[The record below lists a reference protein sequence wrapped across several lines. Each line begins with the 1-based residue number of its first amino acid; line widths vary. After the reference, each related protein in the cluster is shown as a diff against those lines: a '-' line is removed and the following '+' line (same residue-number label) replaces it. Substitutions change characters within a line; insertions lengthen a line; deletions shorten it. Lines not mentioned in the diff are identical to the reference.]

1 MNKNLENQIKE
12 ELEEINQKNLTRKI
26 DNLRFVTSTRAI
38 DENGK
43 EYLVYG
49 TNNYLGLTHHPDVIK
64 SAQSASINGTGST
77 GSRLTTGATFEANE
91 LERNI
96 TSFKGTE
103 STLLLNTGYMT
114 NLGVIYTLC
123 KKGDVIFSDR
133 LNHASIIDGIKIS
146 KADVKIYKHKDTDD
160 LERLIQEAVEENKT
174 KNLTNNTQNN
184 TNEENKTENENS
196 LNKEPN
202 FFIITD
208 GVFSMD
214 GDIAPLPE
222 LTEIAEKYNCCL
234 IIDDA
239 HATGVIGKT
248 GKGTVE
254 YYKDKTGTDLTP
266 YVDLQIG
273 TLSKALASE
282 GGYVTGKKIYM
293 DYLINK
299 SRPFIFSTAL
309 SPATI
314 ASANTALNL
323 LRENHEEYLSALR
336 RNTRRM
342 RELLSEG
349 GLNVVEGETPIIPI
363 IIGPAKLAGEFAKK
377 LEEEGILVSAIRPPS
392 VPTGESRLRLT
403 IIATHTIEEI
413 ENTADI
419 LIRIWKELI
428 AEK

>member
-1 MNKNLENQIKE
+1 
-12 ELEEINQKNLTRKI
+12 
-26 DNLRFVTSTRAI
+26 
-38 DENGK
+38 
-43 EYLVYG
+43 
-49 TNNYLGLTHHPDVIK
+49 
-64 SAQSASINGTGST
+64 
-77 GSRLTTGATFEANE
+77 
-91 LERNI
+91 
-96 TSFKGTE
+96 
-103 STLLLNTGYMT
+103 MT

-160 LERLIQEAVEENKT
+160 LERLILEAVEENKT
-174 KNLTNNTQNN
+174 KNSTNTQNN
-184 TNEENKTENENS
+184 TNEENKSENENS

-309 SPATI
+309 SPATL

-377 LEEEGILVSAIRPPS
+377 LEDEGILVSAIRPPS

-428 AEK
+428 AKK

>member
-1 MNKNLENQIKE
+1 MNENLENQIKE
-12 ELEEINQKNLTRKI
+12 ELMELDEKHLMRKI
-26 DNLRFVTSTRAI
+26 DNLKFVTSTRAI

-64 SAQSASINGTGST
+64 SAQTASVNGTGST
-77 GSRLTTGATFEANE
+77 GSRLTTGATFEAHE

-103 STLLLNTGYMT
+103 STLLFNTGYMT

-123 KKGDVIFSDR
+123 KRGDVIFSDR

-146 KADVKIYKHKDTDD
+146 KADVKIYKHKDADD
-160 LERLIQEAVEENKT
+160 LERLILKAVEEHDA
-174 KNLTNNTQNN
+174 
-184 TNEENKTENENS
+184 ENGN
-196 LNKEPN
+196 PN

-214 GDIAPLPE
+214 GDIAPLGE
-222 LTEIAEKYNCCL
+222 LAEIAQKYNCCL

-239 HATGVIGKT
+239 HATGVIGET

-254 YYKDKTGTDLTP
+254 YYKNKTGTDLTP

-282 GGYVTGKKIYM
+282 GGFVTGKKIYI

-309 SPATI
+309 SPATL
-314 ASANTALNL
+314 ASANAALNL

-336 RNTRRM
+336 RNTQRM
-342 RELLSEG
+342 RELLSAG
-349 GLNVVEGETPIIPI
+349 GLNVVDGETPIIPI
-363 IIGPAKLAGEFAKK
+363 IIGPAKLASEFAQK

-392 VPTGESRLRLT
+392 VPDGESRLRLT

-413 ENTADI
+413 EYTADTV
-419 LIRIWKELI
+419 IRIWNELKT
-428 AEK
+428 EKKSEI